1 MLWRARQ
8 FEFVFPRPVLLM
20 GVVNIT
26 PDSFSDGGAFLDPER
41 AISHARRLA
50 EEGADIIDLGGESSR
65 PGATPV
71 PEAEELRRVL
81 PVIKELAAKLAIPIS
96 IDTMKPGV
104 ARAAM
109 QLGASIIND
118 VAANREDPEMW
129 RVAAATGAGYVL
141 MHSQGSPETMQ
152 KNPVYKDVVAEV
164 NNFFGERLERAAACG
179 VKPEQMALDV
189 GIGFG
194 KRPEDNLQL
203 LANLGAF
210 EKWERP
216 LLLGA
221 SRKSFMRTVSGSPVQ
236 DRLAASLAC
245 ACWGVQR
252 GAGIIR
258 VHDVAATR
266 QALAM
271 TGALM
276 DRQVNGNSHKNN
288 FAGAL

>member
-20 GVVNIT
+20 GVVNVT
-26 PDSFSDGGAFLDPER
+26 PDSFSDAGAFLDPES
-41 AISHARRLA
+41 AVAHALRLA

-81 PVIKELAAKLAIPIS
+81 PVIEKLAAKLAIPIS
-96 IDTMKPGV
+96 IDTMKPSV
-104 ARAAM
+104 ARAAV
-109 QLGASIIND
+109 QSGASIIND
-118 VAANREDPEMW
+118 VAANRDDAEMW
-129 RVAAATGAGYVL
+129 HVAAETGAGYVL

-164 NNFFGERLERAAACG
+164 NSFFGERLERVAACG
-179 VKPEQMALDV
+179 VKVEQIVLDV

-203 LANLGAF
+203 LANLRAF
-210 EKWERP
+210 NQWERP

-245 ACWGVQR
+245 ACWAAQQ
-252 GAGIIR
+252 GARIIR

-271 TGALM
+271 TEALQ
-276 DRQVNGNSHKNN
+276 DRQINGNLHKNSI
-288 FAGAL
+288 AGGL